1 MTYDDELLIDEEVK
15 AVLDDNLLALDNVGT
30 GSAFGGVSYEVNGRP
45 FAILLEGVV
54 ALNLPPDLRRRG
66 LMLAGVSPF
75 TPPFGERGYDG
86 WTQMVIL
93 LPEDLKDVLPWLEA
107 AYKHVASLTS

>member
-15 AVLDDNLLALDNVGT
+15 AVLDESLLALDNVTT
-30 GSAFGGVSYEVNGRP
+30 GRAFGGVSYEVGGRP

-66 LMLAGVSPF
+66 LSLAGVSPF
-75 TPPFGERGYDG
+75 TPPFGDKGFDG
-86 WTQMVIL
+86 WVQMVVL

-107 AYKHVASLTS
+107 AYKHVASST